1 MLVAGSMAHSLTG
14 RGQAPSAGG
23 DGVAEHNLYNFHR
36 FAPLSPLP
44 IVALFSG
51 ATACHYFAL
60 DEGGALYAWGR
71 NERGQL
77 GLGDT
82 VNRYAPVL
90 VPGLPPVLAVAAG
103 KAHSVAVC
111 AGGEVFACGDNSKGQ
126 CGLGKAVDSFGGMFS
141 KFTRCH
147 GLPAGAPVAPS
158 VGAGA
163 EFSVVCAGG
172 AVYCAGSQQ
181 YGQCGNGTTG
191 EYIVHAG
198 KSAHR
203 ENLSFL
209 PVSGAA
215 VAGVAF
221 TAVAAGANHCVA
233 LSRDGVPFTW
243 GFGAYGRLGHG
254 AAADVLTPTPIKYFE
269 ANERLVRLCVC
280 VCVCPVCVCVCPAG
294 ISTQG
299 GLRRR
304 SPLPP
309 RTPHSPHTHS
319 APPSHNTRARARLQ
333 RIASIAAGNAIS
345 FFTTRVNS
353 LLYHVGISK
362 KSGEATMR
370 PTYFADFSSMR
381 VTGVAAGATSI
392 IVSTSEN
399 STVAFGPS
407 PTYGELGFGEASK
420 SSVKPKLVDDLEGL
434 ALSSVAMGL
443 GLSMVLVE
451 ASAERAAKFPVYD
464 PKEPAGKAGGGA
476 EGAGGG
482 GKRKAGAAAPAAAKK
497 AKK

>member
-1 MLVAGSMAHSLTG
+1 MASAGGLTEELGASASAAASASASAAAGASASAAGASASASAPALRKGLVLIAGSQAHSLTG
-14 RGQAPSAGG
+14 RGQAPAGGG
-23 DGVAEHNLYNFHR
+23 DGVTEHNLYNFHR
-36 FAPLSPLP
+36 FAPLSPRP

-82 VNRYAPVL
+82 LNRYVPAL

-103 KAHSVAVC
+103 KSHSVVVC
-111 AGGEVFACGDNSKGQ
+111 AGGEVYACGDNAKGQ

-163 EFSVVCAGG
+163 EHSVVCAGG

-254 AAADVLTPTPIKYFE
+254 TAADVLTPTPIKYFE
-269 ANERLVRLCVC
+269 ANERLVRAFFAALLRKCG
-280 VCVCPVCVCVCPAG
+280 PALVP
-294 ISTQG
+294 S
-299 GLRRR
+299 LD
-304 SPLPP
+304 PLPP
-309 RTPHSPHTHS
+309 
-319 APPSHNTRARARLQ
+319 
-333 RIASIAAGNAIS
+333 
-345 FFTTRVNS
+345 F
-353 LLYHVGISK
+353 
-362 KSGEATMR
+362 
-370 PTYFADFSSMR
+370 
-381 VTGVAAGATSI
+381 
-392 IVSTSEN
+392 
-399 STVAFGPS
+399 
-407 PTYGELGFGEASK
+407 
-420 SSVKPKLVDDLEGL
+420 
-434 ALSSVAMGL
+434 
-443 GLSMVLVE
+443 
-451 ASAERAAKFPVYD
+451 
-464 PKEPAGKAGGGA
+464 
-476 EGAGGG
+476 
-482 GKRKAGAAAPAAAKK
+482 
-497 AKK
+497 